1 VTGGGDYCNTFV
13 IFDPGAHAD
22 MEPMEDNPTMEGV
35 TAQPALQLS
44 TTATGSTISLAINR
58 LPFTGSTMQVPMQ
71 VYAPIAGSYTI
82 TMPVSDTIAETVLL
96 QDTTGAIHNLTTGGY
111 TFTTTTDGVTNNYT
125 LIFSGTST
133 ATLVAKGV
141 TIVQDQRNVI
151 VSSTSTMQQVALY
164 GEAGQTY
171 YLQNPSSTQVTLQ
184 LPPTPG
190 IYLIKVV
197 TAEGVITKK
206 LVNRQ

>member
-1 VTGGGDYCNTFV
+1 
-13 IFDPGAHAD
+13 
-22 MEPMEDNPTMEGV
+22 MEDNPTMEGI

-44 TTATGSTISLAINR
+44 TTATGSAISLAINR
-58 LPFTGSTMQVPMQ
+58 LPFVGSTMTVPLQ
-71 VYAPIAGSYTI
+71 VYTPVAGSYTI

-96 QDTTGAIHNLTTGGY
+96 QDSTGGLHNLTTGGY
-111 TFTTTTDGVTNNYT
+111 TFTTTTDKVTNNYMV
-125 LIFSGTST
+125 IFTGKNAAS
-133 ATLVAKGV
+133 LVAKGV

-151 VSSTSTMQQVALY
+151 VSSISTMQQVALY

-206 LVNRQ
+206 LVNRE